1 MNKKDNSKKQ
11 KKLAKK
17 IKNKIL
23 KSQNDDKI
31 QKMKNNLNTENIISL
46 KKLKLFLIC
55 IVVLLIALIIRIFF
69 LQFVQGEYLS
79 TLASKQQTSSEVIGS
94 KRGNIYDTTGNPLA
108 ISETVDTISI
118 NPSKIKKD
126 TDEETKKLKET
137 VAKGLSDIFSLDYNE
152 VLEKVNSNSTVET
165 IAKKVEQDKVDELK
179 SWMKEHKI
187 YSGINID
194 EESKRYYPYDSVASH
209 VIGACGSDNQ
219 GLSGIEAAWDSIL
232 SGTSGRIV
240 TSTDASQYEIP
251 NSEETF
257 VAAENGY
264 DLTLTID
271 VNIQKIVEKYLEQ
284 AVNDNSCARGGNCI
298 VMDPNTGD
306 ILAMASY
313 PDYDLNSPFTPNSYY
328 SDGWDNLSTSE
339 KNTRLQEMWKVRS
352 TSETYEPGSVFKLV
366 TASVAL
372 EEDITDTDI
381 SGDFYGNGY
390 ETINDT
396 KINCW
401 RYYNPHGSQTL
412 RNALENSCNPAFM
425 QLAKRI
431 GASTL
436 YKYYKAFGFFSKTN
450 VGLSGEST
458 GIFYDLSKVGPVEL
472 ATMSFG
478 QRFTITPLQMC
489 NAICAI
495 ANNGTLLQPRLVKSM
510 TNTDTGEVMN
520 IETTEVRQ
528 VISAETSSKIKSMMK
543 SVVTDGTGK
552 NAQVEG
558 YSVGGKSGTS
568 EPTASNLSDGY
579 VASFAAISPVENT
592 QVVILLTLYAPK
604 GDSHQGGQVAGPV
617 VSKILSEILPS
628 LGIEPD
634 QN

>member
-381 SGDFYGNGY
+381 SGDFYCHGN

-396 KINCW
+396 KIDCW

-495 ANNGTLLQPRLVKSM
+495 ANNGKLLQPRLVKSM

-528 VISAETSSKIKSMMK
+528 VISAETSSKVRSMMK

-552 NAQVEG
+552 NAKVEG

-617 VSKILSEILPS
+617 VSKMLSEILPS

>member
-251 NSEETF
+251 DSEETF

-495 ANNGTLLQPRLVKSM
+495 ANNGKLLQPRLVKSM

-528 VISAETSSKIKSMMK
+528 VISAETSNKVRSMMK

-552 NAQVEG
+552 NAKVEG

-617 VSKILSEILPS
+617 VSKMLSEILPS

>member
-251 NSEETF
+251 DSEETF

-381 SGDFYGNGY
+381 SGDFYCHGN

-396 KINCW
+396 KIDCW

-495 ANNGTLLQPRLVKSM
+495 ANNGKLLQPRLVKSM

-528 VISAETSSKIKSMMK
+528 VISAETSSKVRSMMK

-552 NAQVEG
+552 NAKVEG

-617 VSKILSEILPS
+617 VSKMLSEILPS

>member
-251 NSEETF
+251 DSEETF

-495 ANNGTLLQPRLVKSM
+495 ANNGKLLQPRLVKSM

-528 VISAETSSKIKSMMK
+528 VISAETSSKVRSMMK

-552 NAQVEG
+552 NAKVEG

>member
-251 NSEETF
+251 DSEETF

-495 ANNGTLLQPRLVKSM
+495 ANNGKLLQPRLVKSM

-528 VISAETSSKIKSMMK
+528 VISAETSSKVRSMMK

-552 NAQVEG
+552 NAKVEG

-617 VSKILSEILPS
+617 VSKMLSEILPS

>member
-219 GLSGIEAAWDSIL
+219 GLSGIEVAWDSIL

-251 NSEETF
+251 DSEETF

-284 AVNDNSCARGGNCI
+284 AVNDNSCDRGGNCI

-339 KNTRLQEMWKVRS
+339 KNTRLQGMWKVRS

-381 SGDFYGNGY
+381 SGDFYCHGN

-396 KINCW
+396 KIDCW

-495 ANNGTLLQPRLVKSM
+495 ANNGKLLQPRLVKSM

-528 VISAETSSKIKSMMK
+528 VISAETSSKVRSMMK

-552 NAQVEG
+552 NAKVEG

-617 VSKILSEILPS
+617 VSKMLSEILPS

>member
-381 SGDFYGNGY
+381 SGDFYCHGN

-396 KINCW
+396 KIDCW

-495 ANNGTLLQPRLVKSM
+495 ANNGKLLQPRLVKSM

-528 VISAETSSKIKSMMK
+528 IISAETSSKVRSMMK

-552 NAQVEG
+552 NAKVEG

-617 VSKILSEILPS
+617 VSKMLSEILPS

>member
-1 MNKKDNSKKQ
+1 M
-11 KKLAKK
+11 
-17 IKNKIL
+17 
-23 KSQNDDKI
+23 
-31 QKMKNNLNTENIISL
+31 
-46 KKLKLFLIC
+46 
-55 IVVLLIALIIRIFF
+55 
-69 LQFVQGEYLS
+69 
-79 TLASKQQTSSEVIGS
+79 
-94 KRGNIYDTTGNPLA
+94 
-108 ISETVDTISI
+108 
-118 NPSKIKKD
+118 
-126 TDEETKKLKET
+126 
-137 VAKGLSDIFSLDYNE
+137 
-152 VLEKVNSNSTVET
+152 
-165 IAKKVEQDKVDELK
+165 
-179 SWMKEHKI
+179 
-187 YSGINID
+187 
-194 EESKRYYPYDSVASH
+194 
-209 VIGACGSDNQ
+209 
-219 GLSGIEAAWDSIL
+219 
-232 SGTSGRIV
+232 
-240 TSTDASQYEIP
+240 
-251 NSEETF
+251 
-257 VAAENGY
+257 
-264 DLTLTID
+264 
-271 VNIQKIVEKYLEQ
+271 EKYLEQ

-381 SGDFYGNGY
+381 SGDFYCHGN

-396 KINCW
+396 KIDCW

-495 ANNGTLLQPRLVKSM
+495 ANNGKLLQPRLVKSM

-528 VISAETSSKIKSMMK
+528 VISAETSSKVRSMMK

-552 NAQVEG
+552 NAKVEG

-617 VSKILSEILPS
+617 VSKMLSEILPS

>member
-251 NSEETF
+251 DSEETF

-381 SGDFYGNGY
+381 SGDFYCHGN

-396 KINCW
+396 KIDCW

-495 ANNGTLLQPRLVKSM
+495 ANNGKLLQPRLVKSM

-528 VISAETSSKIKSMMK
+528 IISAETSSKVRSMMK

-552 NAQVEG
+552 NAKVEG

-617 VSKILSEILPS
+617 VSKMLSEILPS

>member
-251 NSEETF
+251 DSEETF

-495 ANNGTLLQPRLVKSM
+495 ANNGKLLQPRLVKSM

-528 VISAETSSKIKSMMK
+528 VISAETSSKVRSMMK
-543 SVVTDGTGK
+543 SVVTDGTVK
-552 NAQVEG
+552 NAKVEG

-617 VSKILSEILPS
+617 VSKMLSEILPS

>member
-251 NSEETF
+251 DSEETF

-396 KINCW
+396 KIDCW

-495 ANNGTLLQPRLVKSM
+495 ANNGKLLQPRLVKSM

-528 VISAETSSKIKSMMK
+528 VISAETSSKVRSMMK

-552 NAQVEG
+552 NAKVEG

-617 VSKILSEILPS
+617 VSKMLSEILPS